1 QTQANHFHNV
11 LCLSVAKGMDI
22 MMKDFSI
29 LQESLFTGRG
39 SAVEMFTDLTVRMGI
54 SEVTDTININ
64 AVT

>member
-1 QTQANHFHNV
+1 
-11 LCLSVAKGMDI
+11 

-39 SAVEMFTDLTVRMGI
+39 SAVEMFTDLIVRMGI
-54 SEVTDTININ
+54 SEVTDTINTN